1 MALTLDA
8 DPNSGTFNCYS
19 TLAEA
24 TDYHSARLHNDPWSN
39 AGSSEKNKALM
50 WATRQLD
57 TMKWRG
63 VRADGTQNLEFP
75 RKGLSYYESD
85 SGSGNDVETYDI
97 AGTGFFTK
105 IVIPD
110 DAVPVF
116 LKDATAELAMY
127 LLEGDTTAPS
137 GTEGF
142 SRIKVDS
149 IDITVNAID
158 RESGFSKSVRDLV
171 WRFLANSSRFNAPV
185 IRVG

>member
-8 DPNSGTFNCYS
+8 NPNSGTLNSYS

-24 TDYHSARLHNDPWSN
+24 LDYHSARLHNDAWLNS
-39 AGSSEKNKALM
+39 GSSDKNKALM

-57 TMKWRG
+57 TMAWRG
-63 VRADGTQNLEFP
+63 VRTVGTQLLAFP
-75 RKGLSYYESD
+75 RKGLSYYETD
-85 SGSGNDVETYDI
+85 SGAGSGVESYDI

-105 IVIPD
+105 IEID
-110 DAVPVF
+110 DTTVPQF

-127 LLEGDTTAPS
+127 LLEGDTTPPS

-149 IDITVNAID
+149 IDITINALD
-158 RESGFSKSVRDLV
+158 RESWFSSSIRGLV
-171 WRFLANSSRFNAPV
+171 WRFLQNSSKFTAPV
-185 IRVG
+185 VRVG

>member
-1 MALTLDA
+1 MAITLDA
-8 DPNSGTFNCYS
+8 DPNSATFNCYS

-24 TDYHSARLHNDPWSN
+24 IDYHSTRLHNTAWSESGGN
-39 AGSSEKNKALM
+39 DKNKALM

-57 TMKWRG
+57 TMRWRG
-63 VRADGTQNLEFP
+63 VRTDGTQNLAFP

-85 SGSGNDVETYDI
+85 SGGHDIENYDI
-97 AGTGFFTK
+97 GMGFYTK
-105 IVIPD
+105 IVID
-110 DAVPVF
+110 DTTVPQF

-149 IDITVNAID
+149 IDITINALD
-158 RESGFSKSVRDLV
+158 RESWFGKSIRDLV
-171 WRFLANSSRFNAPV
+171 WRFLQNSSQYTVPV
-185 IRVG
+185 VRVG